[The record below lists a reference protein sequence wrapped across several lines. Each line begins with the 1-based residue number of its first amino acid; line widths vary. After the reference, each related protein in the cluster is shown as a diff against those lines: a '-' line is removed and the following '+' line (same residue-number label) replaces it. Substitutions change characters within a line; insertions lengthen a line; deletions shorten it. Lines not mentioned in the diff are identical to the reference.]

1 METICIIAGVAV
13 ALLAG
18 KLLFRLF
25 FDDSEE
31 FWECVRYSFTPD
43 VFSLFKGEYWDDK
56 FKSLKLGVFLAIC
69 IGAGALVFFGLED
82 FLRSHP

>member
-1 METICIIAGVAV
+1 METISIIAGVAV

-25 FDDSEE
+25 FEDAED

-43 VFSLFKGEYWDDK
+43 VFSLFKGEYWEDK
-56 FKSLKLGVFLAIC
+56 LKSMKLGLFVVVC
-69 IGAGALVFFGLED
+69 IGAGFLVSSGLD
-82 FLRSHP
+82 GLLGSHP

>member
-1 METICIIAGVAV
+1 METICIIAGVAA

-43 VFSLFKGEYWDDK
+43 VFSLFKGEYWEDK

-69 IGAGALVFFGLED
+69 IGAGALVFQGLRN
-82 FLRSHP
+82 FPGLHP